1 MNNLFRKP
9 VELVSSI
16 SALIACGSMWFW
28 HKTFLVTPR
37 LGLIFT
43 LSMLLLAFIRAYQ
56 ASCIIR
62 FQRNL
67 RRLPSYEIEARDIPV
82 STQEQFL
89 GRGFRWTAEHT
100 QRLYWARLPQN
111 RHLCAGDE
119 RQYFSAWLSKFIRIG
134 GLRPVVS
141 RLPPAGGEPALHGV
155 EVHERDI
162 YTDLRERVGH
172 TLVLGTTRVGKT
184 RYVEIQVSQDIRRG
198 DVVIVFDPKG
208 DVDLLLRMYTEAK
221 RAQREDLFYVFH
233 LGYPESSARY
243 SPISTFSRVTEVATR
258 VSNQLPSAGQ
268 SAVFKEFVWRFVN
281 VMARALSALGM
292 KPTYE
297 LVYQHAV
304 NIDDLCIQ
312 YFEFWLNQA
321 HPVWREKIKEPGK
334 SLQEQARKT
343 GRALSALQML
353 ALIKEQGWHDPI
365 ADALSSILANDRSY
379 FEKLV
384 SSLYPLLEKL
394 TTGKISELLSPQYDN
409 PHDPRA
415 IFDWPQVIDQ
425 GEIVYIGL
433 DALSDF
439 EVAAA
444 VGNAMFADL
453 TSTAG
458 RMYKYGTGFGQTRS
472 GRRRD
477 VSLYADEF
485 NELCGDEFI
494 PLLNKAGGT
503 GLRVTA
509 LTQTDADLEAKI
521 GSRAKAQQM
530 FGNFNTL
537 IMLRVKNPSTA
548 AILIEQLPTVEIW
561 SRSTGSSTRDMD
573 EPGEFADFSA
583 ATQDTWT
590 AREVPML
597 QPADLTQLPKG
608 QAFALIDGGQLVK
621 LRLPLVT
628 EEHDQA
634 SQQWVLEAVFEALRE
649 RTSGPRD
656 AL

>member
-1 MNNLFRKP
+1 
-9 VELVSSI
+9 
-16 SALIACGSMWFW
+16 
-28 HKTFLVTPR
+28 
-37 LGLIFT
+37 
-43 LSMLLLAFIRAYQ
+43 
-56 ASCIIR
+56 
-62 FQRNL
+62 
-67 RRLPSYEIEARDIPV
+67 
-82 STQEQFL
+82 
-89 GRGFRWTAEHT
+89 
-100 QRLYWARLPQN
+100 
-111 RHLCAGDE
+111 
-119 RQYFSAWLSKFIRIG
+119 
-134 GLRPVVS
+134 
-141 RLPPAGGEPALHGV
+141 
-155 EVHERDI
+155 
-162 YTDLRERVGH
+162 
-172 TLVLGTTRVGKT
+172 
-184 RYVEIQVSQDIRRG
+184 
-198 DVVIVFDPKG
+198 
-208 DVDLLLRMYTEAK
+208 
-221 RAQREDLFYVFH
+221 
-233 LGYPESSARY
+233 
-243 SPISTFSRVTEVATR
+243 
-258 VSNQLPSAGQ
+258 
-268 SAVFKEFVWRFVN
+268 
-281 VMARALSALGM
+281 
-292 KPTYE
+292 
-297 LVYQHAV
+297 
-304 NIDDLCIQ
+304 
-312 YFEFWLNQA
+312 
-321 HPVWREKIKEPGK
+321 
-334 SLQEQARKT
+334 
-343 GRALSALQML
+343 ML

-415 IFDWPQVIDQ
+415 IFDWAQVIDQ
-425 GEIVYIGL
+425 GGIVYIGL

-472 GRRRD
+472 GMRRD

-494 PLLNKAGGT
+494 QLLNKAGGA

-509 LTQTDADLEAKI
+509 LTQTDADIEAKI

-548 AILIEQLPTVEIW
+548 AILIDQLPTVEIW
-561 SRSTGSSTRDMD
+561 SRSTDSSTRDID

-590 AREVPML
+590 ARETPML

-621 LRLPLVT
+621 LRLPLVM

-634 SQQWVLEAVFEALRE
+634 SQQRVLEAVFEALRE
-649 RTSGPRD
+649 RYRRTT
-656 AL
+656 

>member
-1 MNNLFRKP
+1 M
-9 VELVSSI
+9 
-16 SALIACGSMWFW
+16 
-28 HKTFLVTPR
+28 
-37 LGLIFT
+37 
-43 LSMLLLAFIRAYQ
+43 
-56 ASCIIR
+56 
-62 FQRNL
+62 
-67 RRLPSYEIEARDIPV
+67 
-82 STQEQFL
+82 
-89 GRGFRWTAEHT
+89 
-100 QRLYWARLPQN
+100 
-111 RHLCAGDE
+111 
-119 RQYFSAWLSKFIRIG
+119 RIG
-134 GLRPVVS
+134 GLRPAVAG
-141 RLPPAGGEPALHGV
+141 LPPAGGEPALHGV

-162 YTDLRERVGH
+162 YTALRERVGH

-233 LGYPESSARY
+233 LGYPEASARY
-243 SPISTFSRVTEVATR
+243 SPISTFSRITEVATR

-321 HPVWREKIKEPGK
+321 YPLWREKIKEP
-334 SLQEQARKT
+334 
-343 GRALSALQML
+343 
-353 ALIKEQGWHDPI
+353 
-365 ADALSSILANDRSY
+365 ANDR
-379 FEKLV
+379 
-384 SSLYPLLEKL
+384 
-394 TTGKISELLSPQYDN
+394 N
-409 PHDPRA
+409 
-415 IFDWPQVIDQ
+415 
-425 GEIVYIGL
+425 
-433 DALSDF
+433 ALSDF

-472 GRRRD
+472 GMRRD

-494 PLLNKAGGT
+494 PLLNKAGGA

-509 LTQTDADLEAKI
+509 LTQTDADIEAKI

-548 AILIEQLPTVEIW
+548 AILIDQLPTVEIW
-561 SRSTGSSTRDMD
+561 SRSTDSSTRDID

-590 AREVPML
+590 ARETSML

-634 SQQWVLEAVFEALRE
+634 SQPRVLEALFEELRE
-649 RTSGPRD
+649 RYRRTT
-656 AL
+656 